1 MTRLSFHV
9 PPAPAPKTGEGG
21 MLARK
26 GLTLSWEGAA
36 PNASHARA
44 RTQVQPWLPA
54 VTSLLGISH
63 TTQNTPLLP

>member
-9 PPAPAPKTGEGG
+9 PPAPKTGGG
-21 MLARK
+21 VLARR

-63 TTQNTPLLP
+63 TTQNIPLLP